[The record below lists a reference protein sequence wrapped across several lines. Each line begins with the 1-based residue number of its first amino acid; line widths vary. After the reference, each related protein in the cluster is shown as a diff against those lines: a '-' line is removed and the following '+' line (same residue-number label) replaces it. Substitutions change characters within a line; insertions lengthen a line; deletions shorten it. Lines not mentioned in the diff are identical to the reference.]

1 MRRIVVFLVTVAI
14 LCSLL
19 LYPAY
24 ALTPYSRGSNPRITV
39 NGNTATCTAT
49 YTGDDQTAQVVVSAN
64 LWQGSTWVDSWVD
77 SGRGGASIIGYAPVE
92 SGKTY
97 TLKVDALVNGILK
110 STESATV
117 TVN

>member
-1 MRRIVVFLVTVAI
+1 MRRMILIVIATTI

-24 ALTPYSRGSNPRITV
+24 ALTPYSRVSNPRITV

-49 YTGDDQTAQVVVSAN
+49 YIGDDQTAQVVVSAN
-64 LWQGSTWVDSWVD
+64 LWQGSIWVDSWVD

-97 TLKVDALVNGILK
+97 TLKVDTLVNGILI